1 MSNLL
6 RSLNPVNRHIT
17 IVPHFDKEKTESGVL
32 LPDDFKPEED
42 RYMLATVVK
51 IAPDCSAPFQR
62 LKASSMSGDNVIV
75 VDRSMIE
82 EVVLK
87 DRTYYLILE
96 NYVMGIFRRLDET

>member
-1 MSNLL
+1 
-6 RSLNPVNRHIT
+6 
-17 IVPHFDKEKTESGVL
+17 VPHFDKEETESGVL

-42 RYMLATVVK
+42 RYMLASVIK
-51 IAPDCSAPFQR
+51 IAPDCSTPFQR
-62 LKASSMSGDNVIV
+62 LKTSSRAVDNVIV

-87 DRTYYLILE
+87 DRTHYLILE